1 MSSPCKALAMDIP
14 AFLFRTIQSESVR
27 NALKEAMTSQAA
39 VDVVG
44 DDIKDIANHIHDTHP
59 EQDVR
64 DAARRLFPRPGEEG
78 T

>member
-1 MSSPCKALAMDIP
+1 MDIP

-39 VDVVG
+39 VDAVG
-44 DDIKDIANHIHDTHP
+44 DDIEDIANHIRDTHP

-64 DAARRLFPRPGEEG
+64 DAAGRLFPHPGEEG

>member
-1 MSSPCKALAMDIP
+1 MDIP

-39 VDVVG
+39 VDAVR
-44 DDIKDIANHIHDTHP
+44 DDIKDIANHIRDTHP

-64 DAARRLFPRPGEEG
+64 DAAGQKVRK
-78 T
+78 